1 MAAPRARL
9 RHRVPKHHPASVA
22 PVSSL
27 GGPAPKFKTLLGLGS
42 LGLGSVG
49 SQPPR
54 EPAPKPGLV
63 FAAPGALLLW
73 CPPAMARPAALGVA
87 EGTQPQ
93 QGDRKPGSQ
102 RVIFLSRSS
111 NSHFT
116 PDGTFSRIK
125 LFFQSLFISFPPKP
139 LSSQCS
145 LSHFFPTFHSTQL
158 SSASLPLPHSSHTP
172 FIISSLT
179 SSCPPER
186 FHN

>member
-1 MAAPRARL
+1 MAAPPRARL

-27 GGPAPKFKTLLGLGS
+27 GGPVPKFKTLLGLGS

-63 FAAPGALLLW
+63 LTALGALLPW
-73 CPPAMARPAALGVA
+73 CPPAMAGPAALGVA

-93 QGDRKPGSQ
+93 QGERKPGSQ
-102 RVIFLSRSS
+102 HVIFLSRSS

-116 PDGTFSRIK
+116 PNGTFSRIK
-125 LFFQSLFISFPPKP
+125 LFFQSLCLSAFHQSHSPHSAVSPISFP
-139 LSSQCS
+139 LSVPPSYLLPPSPCLIPPIPPS
-145 LSHFFPTFHSTQL
+145 LSP
-158 SSASLPLPHSSHTP
+158 
-172 FIISSLT
+172 
-179 SSCPPER
+179 R
-186 FHN
+186 

>member
-1 MAAPRARL
+1 MAAPPRARL

-27 GGPAPKFKTLLGLGS
+27 GGPVPKFKTLLGLGS

-63 FAAPGALLLW
+63 LTALGALLPW
-73 CPPAMARPAALGVA
+73 CPPAMAGPAALGVA

-93 QGDRKPGSQ
+93 QGERKPGSQ
-102 RVIFLSRSS
+102 HVIFLSRSS

-116 PDGTFSRIK
+116 PDGTFSRVK
-125 LFFQSLFISFPPKP
+125 SFF
-139 LSSQCS
+139 
-145 LSHFFPTFHSTQL
+145 
-158 SSASLPLPHSSHTP
+158 
-172 FIISSLT
+172 
-179 SSCPPER
+179 
-186 FHN
+186 